1 MKLCSKKSAKPEL
14 QACITAKIRCLSGID
29 RLMLVLDSKEWR
41 VAVNLLFSVKAMHV
55 VAEQLLVTNVV
66 AKKQAVVTRRLP
78 WRQEQ

>member
-1 MKLCSKKSAKPEL
+1 
-14 QACITAKIRCLSGID
+14 
-29 RLMLVLDSKEWR
+29 MLVLDSKEWR